1 MPIPK
6 TGRCTEPPSSAEAV
20 RRRADQLQEDRQR
33 AMALRAAT
41 RAQISVFDRLN
52 PLTTTPEERRVAS
65 LNQLIEALSGRID
78 RPQFF
83 GSELCLSTAED
94 RLKAARGSLAAREA
108 ELAKVEAEM
117 DKLALGVSTREWLQG
132 SPRQQQFKALQE
144 HSFALGD
151 QIRAARREVQELQR
165 VVDDRRWLE
174 GRLALIRG

>member
-6 TGRCTEPPSSAEAV
+6 TSRCTEPSSSAEAV
-20 RRRADQLQEDRQR
+20 RRRAAQLQKDRQR
-33 AMALRAAT
+33 AISVRDAT

-52 PLTTTPEERRVAS
+52 PLTTTVEERKVSS

-78 RPQFF
+78 RPQFY

-108 ELAKVEAEM
+108 ELARVEAEM
-117 DKLALGVSTREWLQG
+117 DRLARGGSTREWLLG
-132 SPRQQQFKALQE
+132 SPRQQQFDALQE
-144 HSFALGD
+144 QSFALGD
-151 QIRAARREVQELQR
+151 QIRAARREVQQLQR
-165 VVDDRRWLE
+165 VVDDRKWLE